1 MAPHIFLS
9 HAPQDAPFA
18 RQLGVQLQ
26 QRGLIVW
33 RALEAVRPDAEPPPD
48 AGAALEA
55 ASHVITILSP
65 EATAAPD
72 LLRDWGRALGMRK
85 HVIVVIHETCDIPK
99 LLQPLPRVDF
109 RGRFLLAVED
119 LVQHLKATGA
129 PMRPLTIEYPPPVVK
144 PDLLPGSLPSERCW
158 REDRIQINYVLP
170 MILPIEELTS
180 RAADFFK
187 VARFELIDTGP
198 HGLRAQRIQMFNLF
212 DPRRAEQTLVIDA
225 LEGLLMVRY
234 QMTRTQVYYWLPA
247 HYRVFD
253 RESAALYRVL
263 ATGTVE
269 ANALESVDVQAERAQ
284 ALSWLLLAGILLVLI
299 GVVALLLYELFDI
312 ALF

>member
-1 MAPHIFLS
+1 M
-9 HAPQDAPFA
+9 
-18 RQLGVQLQ
+18 
-26 QRGLIVW
+26 
-33 RALEAVRPDAEPPPD
+33 
-48 AGAALEA
+48 
-55 ASHVITILSP
+55 ITILSP